1 MDSSVPAAP
10 GSTRS
15 TKVTTGTPKVIV
27 VEKPKRWQLALPD
40 AEVIAPDRYLG
51 ESAYQ
56 SVKNLRVINL
66 CKSYQY
72 QSEGYYVSLLAE
84 ARGHQV
90 LPKIATL
97 QDFRFPS
104 ILREDALDIDEMIQS
119 SLKNEDQERVEF
131 NIYFGST
138 SALHLNKLAGQV
150 FQLVQV
156 PLLRVI
162 FSRKQK
168 WVLTSLKPIN
178 LTDVPVEDLATLELS
193 LEKFLQRRRDIRID
207 KKKYDLAILVN
218 HQEKNPP
225 SDSKALKKFQK
236 AAVDVGFN
244 VELITKNDF
253 DQLIQ
258 YDALLIRETTHVNH
272 HTFRFAKKA
281 ESLGLA
287 VIDDPVSILKC
298 TNKVYLYELL
308 QANDVLTPVTMV
320 VTSDNYHSLPEK
332 MPFPFILKQ
341 PDGAFSKGVFKIESA
356 KDFMRIGKKM
366 FEESDLLIA
375 QEFVPTPF
383 DWRVGIINHKVI
395 FVCKYFMASRHWQI
409 LNWNAP
415 SSSNRVG
422 AAEAVPV
429 EQAPPALL
437 ETALKAASLIGDGL
451 YGVDLKEV
459 NSRFY
464 VIEINDNPNID
475 AGVEDKIL
483 KEQLYSMI
491 IDVLLTKVRSSK

>member
-27 VEKPKRWQLALPD
+27 VEKPERWQLALPD

-162 FSRKQK
+162 FSRKQT
-168 WVLTSLKPIN
+168 WVLTSIKPIN

-258 YDALLIRETTHVNH
+258 YDALLIRETKHVNH
-272 HTFRFAKKA
+272 NTFRFAIKA
-281 ESLGLA
+281 ESFALA
-287 VIDDPVSILKC
+287 VIDDPVSIL
-298 TNKVYLYELL
+298 
-308 QANDVLTPVTMV
+308 
-320 VTSDNYHSLPEK
+320 
-332 MPFPFILKQ
+332 
-341 PDGAFSKGVFKIESA
+341 
-356 KDFMRIGKKM
+356 
-366 FEESDLLIA
+366 
-375 QEFVPTPF
+375 
-383 DWRVGIINHKVI
+383 
-395 FVCKYFMASRHWQI
+395 
-409 LNWNAP
+409 
-415 SSSNRVG
+415 
-422 AAEAVPV
+422 
-429 EQAPPALL
+429 
-437 ETALKAASLIGDGL
+437 
-451 YGVDLKEV
+451 
-459 NSRFY
+459 
-464 VIEINDNPNID
+464 
-475 AGVEDKIL
+475 
-483 KEQLYSMI
+483 
-491 IDVLLTKVRSSK
+491 